1 MAKSILFQAEIQKL
15 TEERLIK
22 LEFQTKILLL
32 SFAITVVLG
41 MIIVPILKKLKVGQ
55 IERDDGPESHLK
67 KQGTPTMGGI
77 IIMLGIIIVTIGAYI
92 YYKAKD
98 VESAQ
103 NLLPILGLTIGFG
116 IIGFVDDFKKL
127 VLKNTKGLKP
137 SLKMLGLLII
147 SVLYVLYLVKGLNL
161 GNQTYIPIL
170 REYISIPVY
179 AYIPFAI
186 LVILATTNA
195 VNLTDGIDGLSSS
208 VCTIIITCLT
218 IIATIFEVKEIVV
231 FGAIVIGSVL
241 GFLMFNIHPAK
252 VFMGDTGSL
261 FLGGVISGI
270 ALYLQMPLILLV
282 IAIIPVIETISVIIQ
297 VTYFKKTGK
306 RVFKMAPIHHHL
318 ELSGWRENQ
327 VVMLFS
333 VITLVV
339 SVIGLKIV

>member
-1 MAKSILFQAEIQKL
+1 MD
-15 TEERLIK
+15 
-22 LEFQTKILLL
+22 FQTKLLLL

-41 MIIVPILKKLKVGQ
+41 AIVIPILRKFKVGQ

-77 IIMLGIIIVTIGAYI
+77 IIMLGIIIVTIAAYV

-98 VESAQ
+98 AELAQ
-103 NLLPILGLTIGFG
+103 SLLPILGLTMGFG

-137 SLKMLGLLII
+137 SLKMLGLLLI
-147 SVLYVLYLVKGLNL
+147 SVIFVLYLVKGLNL
-161 GNQTYIPIL
+161 GTETYIPIMK
-170 REYISIPVY
+170 EYINIPIY

-218 IIATIFEVKEIVV
+218 VIATIFGVKEIVV
-231 FGAIVIGSVL
+231 FGAIVIGAVL
-241 GFLMFNIHPAK
+241 GFLMFNIYPAK
-252 VFMGDTGSL
+252 AFMGDTGSL

-270 ALYLQMPLILLV
+270 ALYLKMPLILLV
-282 IAIIPVIETISVIIQ
+282 IALIPVIETISVIIQ
-297 VTYFKKTGK
+297 VACFKKTGK
-306 RVFKMAPIHHHL
+306 RVFKMAPIHHHF
-318 ELSGWRENQ
+318 ELSGWRENR
-327 VVMLFS
+327 VVGVFS
-333 VITLVV
+333 LITLIAAI
-339 SVIGLKIV
+339 IGIFSI

>member
-1 MAKSILFQAEIQKL
+1 MG
-15 TEERLIK
+15 
-22 LEFQTKILLL
+22 FQTKTLLL
-32 SFAITVVLG
+32 SFAVTVILVI
-41 MIIVPILKKLKVGQ
+41 IIVPILRKLKVGQ

-77 IIMLGIIIVTIGAYI
+77 IIMLGIVIVTIAAYI
-92 YYKAKD
+92 YYRNVDIELAK
-98 VESAQ
+98 

-116 IIGFVDDFKKL
+116 VIGFIDDFKKL

-147 SVLYVLYLVKGLNL
+147 SVAYIMYLIKGLNI
-161 GNQTYIPIL
+161 GTETYIPIL
-170 REYISIPVY
+170 KQYINIPIY
-179 AYIPFAI
+179 AYIPFSI

-218 IIATIFEVKEIVV
+218 IIATTLGVKEVV
-231 FGAIVIGSVL
+231 IFGAIVIGAVL

-270 ALYLQMPLILLV
+270 ALYLKMPLILIL
-282 IAIIPVIETISVIIQ
+282 IALIPVIETVSVIIQ

-333 VITLVV
+333 IITLVV
-339 SVIGLKIV
+339 CVLGLKII

>member
-1 MAKSILFQAEIQKL
+1 M
-15 TEERLIK
+15 
-22 LEFQTKILLL
+22 EFQTKILLL
-32 SFAITVVLG
+32 SFVITMILG
-41 MIIVPILKKLKVGQ
+41 LIIVPILKKLKVGQ

-77 IIMLGIIIVTIGAYI
+77 IIMLGIIIVTVAAYI
-92 YYKAKD
+92 YYSTIDVDVAK
-98 VESAQ
+98 
-103 NLLPILGLTIGFG
+103 NLIPILGLTIGFG
-116 IIGFVDDFKKL
+116 VIGFIDDFKKL

-147 SVLYVLYLVKGLNL
+147 SVIYVMYLIKGLNL
-161 GNQTYIPIL
+161 GTDTYIPIL
-170 REYISIPVY
+170 KQYINIPVF

-186 LVILATTNA
+186 FVILATTNA

-218 IIATIFEVKEIVV
+218 IIATTLGVKEIIV
-231 FGAIVIGSVL
+231 FGAIVIGAVL
-241 GFLMFNIHPAK
+241 GFLIFNIHPAK

-270 ALYLQMPLILLV
+270 ALYLKMPLILIV
-282 IAIIPVIETISVIIQ
+282 IAIIPVIETLSVIIQ
-297 VTYFKKTGK
+297 VVYFKKTGK

-318 ELSGWRENQ
+318 ELSDWRENQ

-333 VITLVV
+333 VITLVA
-339 SVIGLKIV
+339 SVVGLKIV

>member
-1 MAKSILFQAEIQKL
+1 M
-15 TEERLIK
+15 
-22 LEFQTKILLL
+22 EFQINILLL

-41 MIIVPILKKLKVGQ
+41 LIIVPILRKLKVGQ
-55 IERDDGPESHLK
+55 IERSDGPESHLK

-77 IIMLGIIIVTIGAYI
+77 IIMLGIIIVTVGAYI
-92 YYKAKD
+92 YYKLRNP
-98 VESAQ
+98 ELAQ

-116 IIGFVDDFKKL
+116 IIGFIDDFKKL
-127 VLKNTKGLKP
+127 VLKNTKGLSP

-147 SVLYVLYLVKGLNL
+147 SVIYVLYLINGLNL
-161 GNQTYIPIL
+161 GTEMYLPIVKKYITLPI
-170 REYISIPVY
+170 YF
-179 AYIPFAI
+179 YIPFAI
-186 LVILATTNA
+186 VVILATTNA

-231 FGAIVIGSVL
+231 FGAIVIGAVL

-270 ALYLQMPLILLV
+270 ALYLKMPLILLV
-282 IAIIPVIETISVIIQ
+282 IAIIPVIETLSVIIQ

-306 RVFKMAPIHHHL
+306 RVFKMAPIHHHF
-318 ELSGWRENQ
+318 ELSGWKENQ

-339 SVIGLKIV
+339 SVIGLQIV

>member
-1 MAKSILFQAEIQKL
+1 MG
-15 TEERLIK
+15 
-22 LEFQTKILLL
+22 FQTKTLLL
-32 SFAITVVLG
+32 SFAITVILG
-41 MIIVPILKKLKVGQ
+41 IIIVPILRKLKVGQ

-77 IIMLGIIIVTIGAYI
+77 IIMLGIVIVTIAAYI
-92 YYKAKD
+92 YYRNVDIELAK
-98 VESAQ
+98 

-116 IIGFVDDFKKL
+116 VIGFIDDFKKL

-147 SVLYVLYLVKGLNL
+147 SVAYIMYLIKGLNL
-161 GNQTYIPIL
+161 GTETYIPIL
-170 REYISIPVY
+170 KQYIMIPIY
-179 AYIPFAI
+179 AYIPFSI

-218 IIATIFEVKEIVV
+218 IIATTLGVKEIVI
-231 FGAIVIGSVL
+231 FGAIVIGAVL

-270 ALYLQMPLILLV
+270 ALYLKMPIILVLIAL
-282 IAIIPVIETISVIIQ
+282 IPVIETVSVIIQ

-339 SVIGLKIV
+339 CVIGLKII